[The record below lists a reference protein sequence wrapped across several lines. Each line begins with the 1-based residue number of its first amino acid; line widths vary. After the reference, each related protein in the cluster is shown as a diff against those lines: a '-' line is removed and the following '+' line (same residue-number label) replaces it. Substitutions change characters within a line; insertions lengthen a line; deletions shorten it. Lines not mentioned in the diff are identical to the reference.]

1 MELELKGKVAVVTG
15 ASKGM
20 GRAIAAG
27 LAAEGAR
34 VCIVARDA
42 GILGAAAEAI
52 RAETSADVLAIPGD
66 VSDPELAQMIVER
79 TTGKWGRLDI
89 VVNNAGGPPPGAF
102 LEHSESAWQ
111 QALNANF
118 LSAVRL
124 TKAAVPHMKTKR
136 WGRIVSITSTV
147 AREPTPE
154 MVLSAS
160 ARAALLAFSKAIAIE
175 LAQHN
180 ITVNTICPGSVLTGR
195 AESLLQRV
203 AEKEKKSYADVLA
216 RSQAGIPIRRFA
228 TPKEIADVAVFLA
241 SERGSYVTGA
251 ALTVDGGLTKGLF

>member
-1 MELELKGKVAVVTG
+1 MDFELKGKVAVVTG

-20 GRAIAAG
+20 GRAIASG

-42 GILGAAAEAI
+42 GVLGSAAEAI

-66 VSDPELAQMIVER
+66 VSDPNLAQMIVER

-102 LEHSESAWQ
+102 LEHAESVWL

-124 TKAAVPHMKTKR
+124 TKAAVPHMKSKR
-136 WGRIVSITSTV
+136 WGRIVSVTSTV
-147 AREPTPE
+147 AREPSPE

-160 ARAALLAFSKAIAIE
+160 ARAALSAFSKAISVE

-180 ITVNTICPGSVLTGR
+180 ITVNTVCPGSVLTGR
-195 AESLLQRV
+195 AESLLQRA
-203 AEKEKKSYADVLA
+203 AEKEKKSYEDVLA

-228 TPKEIADVAVFLA
+228 TPKEIADVVVFLA
-241 SERGSYVTGA
+241 SERGSYLTGT
-251 ALTVDGGLTKGLF
+251 ALSVDGGLTKGLF